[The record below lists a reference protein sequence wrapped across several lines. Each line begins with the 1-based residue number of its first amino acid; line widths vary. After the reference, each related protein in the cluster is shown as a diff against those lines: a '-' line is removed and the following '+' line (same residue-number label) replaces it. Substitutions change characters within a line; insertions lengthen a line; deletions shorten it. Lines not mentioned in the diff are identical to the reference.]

1 MHNKRA
7 ALKLG
12 LRLVQSKLGQSVGDP
27 SFSIS
32 PMMGL
37 GAPVPTDPAVE
48 ARGDLPTTDEQIRD
62 RSAKIQTPR
71 IVTTR

>member
-1 MHNKRA
+1 MFNKRA

-12 LRLVQSKLGQSVGDP
+12 LRLVQSKLGQAVGDP

-32 PMMGL
+32 PLMGPGGPL
-37 GAPVPTDPAVE
+37 PTDPAEE
-48 ARGDLPTTDEQIRD
+48 ATAELPTTNEQIRD
-62 RSAKIQTPR
+62 RSAKIQMPR

>member
-12 LRLVQSKLGQSVGDP
+12 LRLVQSKLGQALGDP

-32 PMMGL
+32 PLHGP
-37 GAPVPTDPAVE
+37 GGPVPVDPVDEATVE
-48 ARGDLPTTDEQIRD
+48 LPTTNEQIRD
-62 RSAKIQTPR
+62 RSAKIHTPR